1 MNKRLLKLVITVF
14 LVIVT
19 ASLLARVARAMENE
33 KGHLKEIMPQ
43 ATYFSE
49 KFGYPPRYEGY
60 RLGSFNRK
68 IKTGIAFLTTD
79 LFPKETLRILIGMD
93 MEGKI
98 TGIKILSHKE
108 STVGSKIEEEWFQ
121 AQFRGKT
128 IRDNW
133 IVGRDVDAITG
144 ATISSSKVI
153 ALIEKSI
160 QLMVSEYNISG
171 DSHIETKNIFG
182 RMPKNAMFNIVIF
195 IGLIT
200 LSMFGVLKNKSRLR
214 NIVLLMSLIYLG
226 FWAQYYLSFTQLSH
240 ILLFRLSPF
249 MNFIKWYFLVML
261 VLFCTIFLG
270 RVYCGWLCPFGAAQE
285 FLYKIIPTAKIRLPN
300 RVDKSFKKVK
310 YGLLFLVLIGVFTTK
325 NPYFANYEP
334 FVTSFYFTGGLWSWI
349 FLGIILAS
357 ALAIYRPFC
366 RCLCLVGTVQA
377 LISKLSLRKLK
388 INERCNNCR
397 VCIKGC
403 PIAAIDIDLE
413 KNVRIDSMEC
423 IRCQLC
429 KTTCCCQA
437 IE

>member
-1 MNKRLLKLVITVF
+1 MNKRVLKLVTAVS
-14 LVIVT
+14 LVIAT
-19 ASLLARVARAMENE
+19 SSLSAWAIENE

-43 ATYFSE
+43 AKYFSE
-49 KFGYPPRYEGY
+49 KFGHPPRYEGY
-60 RLGSFNRK
+60 RLGLFNRK
-68 IKTGIAFLTTD
+68 VKTGIAFLTTD

-153 ALIEKSI
+153 ALIEKSVQI
-160 QLMVSEYNISG
+160 MVREYNISAAN
-171 DSHIETKNIFG
+171 IETQNIFG
-182 RMPKNAMFNIVIF
+182 RIPKDAMFNIVIF

-200 LSMFGVLKNKSRLR
+200 LSILGVLKNKSRLR
-214 NIVLLMSLIYLG
+214 NIVLLVSLIYLG

-240 ILLFRLSPF
+240 ILLFRFSPF

-270 RVYCGWLCPFGAAQE
+270 RVYCGWLCPFGAVQE
-285 FLYKIIPTAKIRLPN
+285 FLYKIIPTGKIRLPN

-310 YGLLFLVLIGVFTTK
+310 YGLLFLVLIGVFIIR

-334 FVTSFYFTGGLWSWI
+334 FATSFNFVGGLWSWV

-366 RCLCLVGTVQA
+366 RYLCLVGAVQA
-377 LISKLSLRKLK
+377 LISKLNLRKLK

-397 VCIKGC
+397 VCIKVC
-403 PIAAIDIDLE
+403 QIAAIDIDLE
-413 KNVRIDSMEC
+413 KSVRIDSTEC